1 MFLFSMDGEDFDVK
15 FAKSTVIVMNIYY
28 LWIFYWVNVHVY
40 SIERM
45 HE

>member
-1 MFLFSMDGEDFDVK
+1 MFLHSMDGEDFDVK
-15 FAKSTVIVMNIYY
+15 FSKLTVIVMNIYY
-28 LWIFYWVNVHVY
+28 LWLFYWVNVY